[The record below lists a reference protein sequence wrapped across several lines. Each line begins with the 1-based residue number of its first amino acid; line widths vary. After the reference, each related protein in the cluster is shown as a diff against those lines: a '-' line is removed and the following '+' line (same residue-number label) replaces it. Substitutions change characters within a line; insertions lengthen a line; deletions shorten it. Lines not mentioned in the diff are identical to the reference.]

1 MNEIVVVKNK
11 YLRLKKPFANLVP
24 GEFVY
29 CFSENENEYWIA
41 LPKLWCGI
49 NQVRI
54 NKNLLLEIIEYP

>member
-1 MNEIVVVKNK
+1 MNEIVNVKNK
-11 YLRLKKPFANLVP
+11 YLRLKKPFANLLP

-29 CFSENENEYWIA
+29 CFNENEEEYWIA

-54 NKNLLLEIIEYP
+54 NKNLLLEIFEYP

>member
-1 MNEIVVVKNK
+1 MNEIVSVKNK

>member
-49 NQVRI
+49 NQVRV

>member
-24 GEFVY
+24 GEFIY

>member
-24 GEFVY
+24 GEFIY

-54 NKNLLLEIIEYP
+54 NKNLLLAIIEYP

>member
-11 YLRLKKPFANLVP
+11 YLRLKKSFANLVP
-24 GEFVY
+24 GEFIY
-29 CFSENENEYWIA
+29 CFSENENEYWVA